1 MIPVYVWHD
10 SGVGE
15 KEVKV
20 AVDSIKRVIKEGI
33 DISKYLPLKVI
44 GPVDSYLEKAR
55 KRIGSYGIQYDV
67 SHIFN
72 LCKEDPYREKPRI
85 EFGILSKDL
94 YSDDLNFVYGE
105 AHPLANVQDVL
116 GGSIV
121 STFRPKLWF
130 GNRFLLAF
138 RKTCIHELG
147 HVFWVPTRRKNV
159 EYSLG
164 VHCIRGDCVMGQSNV
179 ERKILWE
186 ESGKIEKRF
195 IDALEIAEKVEER
208 IRKTGTPFCQDC
220 LKELCEMKRNF
231 EKFLKQEFG

>member
-1 MIPVYVWHD
+1 MLPVYVWYD
-10 SGVGE
+10 SKVE
-15 KEVKV
+15 KEEVEV
-20 AVDSIKRVIKEGI
+20 AVDSIKRVIKEGV

-44 GPVDSYLEKAR
+44 GATDLYLEKAR
-55 KRIGSYGIQYDV
+55 KRRGSYGIQYDV
-67 SHIFN
+67 THIFN

-94 YSDDLNFVYGE
+94 YSGDLNFVYGE
-105 AHPLANVQDVL
+105 THPFANWGEVL
-116 GGSIV
+116 GGIVV

-130 GNRFLLAF
+130 GDQFLLAF

-147 HVFWVPTRRKNV
+147 HLFWVPTRRENV

-195 IDALEIAEKVEER
+195 IDALEIAKRVENR
-208 IRKTGTPFCQDC
+208 VKKTGTPFCQDC
-220 LKELCEMKRNF
+220 LKELCEAKRNLENF
-231 EKFLKQEFG
+231 FKSRIQ